1 MSFSLPMDNLVSEP
15 GWKPP
20 GCVDRLPTNRA
31 HSAPWRHSGS
41 MGTTRD
47 LVASTLVDSLLPYME
62 RALEDVI
69 YEVLDRR
76 RVPTKTDLDQ
86 LRERQ
91 AKLESQVGVLR
102 KRVAELEAAQK

>member
-1 MSFSLPMDNLVSEP
+1 
-15 GWKPP
+15 
-20 GCVDRLPTNRA
+20 
-31 HSAPWRHSGS
+31 

-47 LVASTLVDSLLPYME
+47 LLASTLVDSALPYLE

-76 RVPTKTDLDQ
+76 RVPTRTDYEQ

-91 AKLESQVGVLR
+91 ARLESQVGVLR
-102 KRVAELEAAQK
+102 KRVAELEAQLESREDYGGTITP